1 MGYLGSKTASGAYQA
16 IIAVMPPHETFI
28 DLFAGSGAILSRK
41 GAAARSYA
49 VDLDA
54 AAVDAL
60 ADSPGLVKLCGDAL
74 RFLDKFD
81 YAAAGRVLIYADPPY
96 LHQTRTSRQRYRHEM
111 TDAQHM
117 ELLVRLRRSS
127 AAVILPGYPSALYDL
142 HLIGW
147 NTYEFQ
153 VMTRGGPRTEKL
165 WLNYRASDV
174 HWLPSPEW
182 ILLTDRELS
191 VKLLDGRL
199 TIERCLPANASRSWL
214 PCGRSTTATDDY
226 RRAVAM

>member
-96 LHQTRTSRQRYRHEM
+96 TVRSASDWMEHLRISGYDAGRPSYRKALVELQGVGCSLASFAGVDFTDRQRIKRK
-111 TDAQHM
+111 
-117 ELLVRLRRSS
+117 
-127 AAVILPGYPSALYDL
+127 AARWAA
-142 HLIGW
+142 H
-147 NTYEFQ
+147 
-153 VMTRGGPRTEKL
+153 
-165 WLNYRASDV
+165 YRA
-174 HWLPSPEW
+174 
-182 ILLTDRELS
+182 
-191 VKLLDGRL
+191 
-199 TIERCLPANASRSWL
+199 LPAGERL
-214 PCGRSTTATDDY
+214 
-226 RRAVAM
+226 AVLAALREVHHSDG

>member
-182 ILLTDRELS
+182 ILLTDRRI
-191 VKLLDGRL
+191 KRKAA
-199 TIERCLPANASRSWL
+199 RWAAHYRALPAGERL
-214 PCGRSTTATDDY
+214 
-226 RRAVAM
+226 AVLAALREVHHSDG